1 MIADYILIGIALT
14 AILIGYLA
22 MEKTMRKTYE
32 ARRKRDDYPH
42 DKKRIH

>member
-22 MEKTMRKTYE
+22 MAKTRRADDGRKQKDRH
-32 ARRKRDDYPH
+32 AH
-42 DKKRIH
+42 DKKRLQ

>member
-22 MEKTMRKTYE
+22 IAKTRRTVRKEK
-32 ARRKRDDYPH
+32 
-42 DKKRIH
+42 